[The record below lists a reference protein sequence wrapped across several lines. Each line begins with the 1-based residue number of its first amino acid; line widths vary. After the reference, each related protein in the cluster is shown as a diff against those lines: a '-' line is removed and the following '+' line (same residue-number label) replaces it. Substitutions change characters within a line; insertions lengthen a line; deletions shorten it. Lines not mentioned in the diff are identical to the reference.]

1 MVRIGLIGTL
11 AQSLPHIEIL
21 KKVPGVEIAGL
32 YNPIV
37 GSATISQS
45 NGMLKEFDSFDA
57 FIPQVDALDFV
68 SKSQY
73 CYDIAQQA
81 LKKTK
86 HLFISTSILKNKEEA
101 HQLINLANEAN
112 VSLMVE
118 RPVRYHAAL
127 NAMLP
132 QIKDLRLIEIH
143 NQFSDKHENSN
154 ESIFRAIMTDI
165 EIIHMVLRA
174 NVKNVKACG
183 IKMVNGNPD
192 VINIRLEFD
201 NACVAN
207 LNCSRIT
214 PENNHYGLFTQQD
227 RITRID
233 FLTNEIT
240 VIKPEKSEL
249 SAANNYALNPV
260 TKKVIP
266 NNPILDEL
274 INFISSINNNSKLLS
289 KPEDGFKSLYLAEKI
304 MESINKVSISH

>member
-11 AQSLPHIEIL
+11 QQSLPHVEIL
-21 KKVPGVEIAGL
+21 KKVPGVEIAGF
-32 YNPIV
+32 YNPIKEL
-37 GSATISQS
+37 SATYQS
-45 NGMLKEFDSFDA
+45 NSLLKEFDSFNH
-57 FIPQVDALDFV
+57 FMPQVDAIDFV
-68 SKSQY
+68 SKSQS

-86 HLFISTSILKNKEEA
+86 HIFISTSILKNKQQA

-112 VSLMVE
+112 VTLMVE

-127 NAMLP
+127 NAVLP

-143 NQFSDKHENSN
+143 NQFSDEHDNSN

-165 EIIHMVLRA
+165 EIIYTVLQA

-183 IKMVNGNPD
+183 IKMVNVNPD
-192 VINIRLEFD
+192 VISIRLEFD

-214 PENNHYGLFTQQD
+214 PENNHYGLFTQPD
-227 RITRID
+227 SITRID

-240 VIKPEKSEL
+240 VIKPEKTRR
-249 SAANNYALNPV
+249 SAVDNYALNPV
-260 TKKVIP
+260 TRKIIP

-274 INFISSINNNSKLLS
+274 INFISSIINNSKLLS
-289 KPEDGFKSLYLAEKI
+289 RPEDGFKSLYLAEKI
-304 MESINKVSISH
+304 MESINRVSVTR

>member
-11 AQSLPHIEIL
+11 QQSLPHVEIL
-21 KKVPGVEIAGL
+21 KKVPGVEIAGF
-32 YNPIV
+32 YNPIKEL
-37 GSATISQS
+37 SATYQS
-45 NGMLKEFDSFDA
+45 NSLLKEFDSFNH
-57 FIPQVDALDFV
+57 FMPQVDAIDFV
-68 SKSQY
+68 SKSQS

-86 HLFISTSILKNKEEA
+86 HIFISTSILKNKQQV

-112 VSLMVE
+112 VTLMVE

-143 NQFSDKHENSN
+143 NQFYDKHDNSN

-165 EIIHMVLRA
+165 EIIYTVLQA

-183 IKMVNGNPD
+183 IKMVNVNPD
-192 VINIRLEFD
+192 VISIRLEFD

-214 PENNHYGLFTQQD
+214 PENNHYGLFTQPD
-227 RITRID
+227 SITRID

-240 VIKPEKSEL
+240 VIKPEKTRP
-249 SAANNYALNPV
+249 SAVDNYALNPV
-260 TKKVIP
+260 TRKIIP

-274 INFISSINNNSKLLS
+274 INFISSIINNSKLLS
-289 KPEDGFKSLYLAEKI
+289 RPEDGFKSLYLAEKI
-304 MESINKVSISH
+304 MESINRVSV

>member
-11 AQSLPHIEIL
+11 EQSLPHVEIL
-21 KKVPGVEIAGL
+21 KKVPGVEIAGF
-32 YNPIV
+32 YNPSK
-37 GSATISQS
+37 GSAEKGRS
-45 NGMLKEFDSFDA
+45 NGFLKEYDSFEA
-57 FIPQVDALDFV
+57 LIPQVDAIDFV
-68 SKSQY
+68 CRSQN
-73 CYDIAQQA
+73 CYNIAQQA
-81 LKKTK
+81 LKETK
-86 HLFISTSILKNKEEA
+86 HLFISTSILKNREQA

-127 NAMLP
+127 NAVLP
-132 QIKDLRLIEIH
+132 QIKDLRLIELH
-143 NQFSDKHENSN
+143 NQFSDEDENSN

-165 EIIHMVLRA
+165 EIIYTVLRA

-240 VIKPEKSEL
+240 IIKPERSDV
-249 SAANNYALNPV
+249 SAASNYAFNPV
-260 TKKVIP
+260 TKKIIP

-274 INFISSINNNSKLLS
+274 INFVSSIINNSKLLS
-289 KPEDGFKSLYLAEKI
+289 KPEDGFRSLYLAEKI
-304 MESINKVSISH
+304 MDSINKVSMSH

>member
-11 AQSLPHIEIL
+11 EQSLPHVEIL
-21 KKVPGVEIAGL
+21 KKVPGVEIAGFF
-32 YNPIV
+32 NPIKDT
-37 GSATISQS
+37 ATNSQT
-45 NGMLKEFDSFDA
+45 NGFLKEYKSFEA
-57 FIPQVDALDFV
+57 FIPSVDAIDFV
-68 SKSQY
+68 CKSQN

-86 HLFISTSILKNKEEA
+86 HLFISTSILQNRQQA
-101 HQLINLANEAN
+101 HQLINLANEAS
-112 VSLMVE
+112 VTLMVE

-127 NAMLP
+127 NAILP
-132 QIKDLRLIEIH
+132 QIKNLRLIEIH
-143 NQFSDKHENSN
+143 NQFSDENENTN

-165 EIIHMVLRA
+165 EIIHTVLQA

-240 VIKPEKSEL
+240 IIKPEKSEL
-249 SAANNYALNPV
+249 SDDNNYALNPV
-260 TKKVIP
+260 IKKVIP

-274 INFISSINNNSKLLS
+274 INFISSIINNSKLLS

-304 MESINKVSISH
+304 MDSINKVSISH

>member
-1 MVRIGLIGTL
+1 MVRIGLIGNL
-11 AQSLPHIEIL
+11 AQSLPHVEIL
-21 KKVPGVEIAGL
+21 KKVPGVQVTGF
-32 YNPIV
+32 YNPK
-37 GSATISQS
+37 GDSSDISQS
-45 NGMLKEFDSFDA
+45 NGFLKEFDSFNHL
-57 FIPQVDALDFV
+57 IPQVDAIDFV
-68 SKSQY
+68 SKSQS

-86 HLFISTSILKNKEEA
+86 HILISTSILKNKQQA
-101 HQLINLANEAN
+101 YQLINLANEAN
-112 VSLMVE
+112 VTLMVE

-127 NAMLP
+127 NAILP
-132 QIKDLRLIEIH
+132 QIKNLRLIEIH
-143 NQFSDKHENSN
+143 NQFYDKHDDSN

-165 EIIHMVLRA
+165 EIIYTVLQA

-183 IKMVNGNPD
+183 IKMININPD

-227 RITRID
+227 SITRID

-240 VIKPEKSEL
+240 IIKPEKTRRP
-249 SAANNYALNPV
+249 AADNYDVNPV
-260 TKKVIP
+260 TRKIIP

-274 INFISSINNNSKLLS
+274 INFVTSITNTSKLLS

-304 MESINKVSISH
+304 MDSINKVSITH

>member
-11 AQSLPHIEIL
+11 EQSLPHIEIL

-32 YNPIV
+32 FNPIKS
-37 GSATISQS
+37 SAAISQS
-45 NGMLKEFDSFDA
+45 NGMLKEYDSFDA
-57 FIPQVDALDFV
+57 FIPQVDAIDFV
-68 SKSQY
+68 SKSQN

-127 NAMLP
+127 NAVLP

-143 NQFSDKHENSN
+143 NQFSDEHENTN

-165 EIIHMVLRA
+165 EIIYTVLRA

-183 IKMVNGNPD
+183 IKMVNGNAD

-249 SAANNYALNPV
+249 SPANNYALNPV

>member
-11 AQSLPHIEIL
+11 AQSLPHVDIL
-21 KKVPGVEIAGL
+21 KKVPGVEITGF
-32 YNPIV
+32 YNPV
-37 GSATISQS
+37 KEPSAISHS
-45 NGMLKEFDSFDA
+45 NGIKEFESFDE
-57 FIPQVDALDFV
+57 FIPQVDAIDFV
-68 SKSQY
+68 CKSQS

-86 HLFISTSILKNKEEA
+86 HLFI
-101 HQLINLANEAN
+101 NLANEAN
-112 VSLMVE
+112 VTLMVE

-132 QIKDLRLIEIH
+132 QIKNLRLIEIH
-143 NQFSDKHENSN
+143 NQFSDEHENSN

-165 EIIHMVLRA
+165 EIIYTVLQA
-174 NVKNVKACG
+174 NVRNVKACG

-240 VIKPEKSEL
+240 VIKPEKAEL

-260 TKKVIP
+260 TKKIIP

-274 INFISSINNNSKLLS
+274 INFISSIINNSKLLS

-304 MESINKVSISH
+304 MESINKVGISH

>member
-1 MVRIGLIGTL
+1 MVRIGLIGTF
-11 AQSLPHIEIL
+11 AQSLPHVEIL
-21 KKVPGVEIAGL
+21 RKVPGVEIAGF
-32 YNPIV
+32 YNPLKD
-37 GSATISQS
+37 SSTINQS
-45 NGMLKEFDSFDA
+45 NGLLKEFESFED
-57 FIPQVDALDFV
+57 FIPQVDAIDFV
-68 SKSQY
+68 CRSQG
-73 CYDIAQQA
+73 CYEIALQA

-86 HLFISTSILKNKEEA
+86 HLFISTSILKNKLQA

-112 VSLMVE
+112 VTLMVE

-127 NAMLP
+127 NAVLP

-165 EIIHMVLRA
+165 EIIYTVLQA

-183 IKMVNGNPD
+183 IKMVNGNAD

-227 RITRID
+227 RITRIN

-240 VIKPEKSEL
+240 VIKPEKTQPST
-249 SAANNYALNPV
+249 ANNYALNPV

-274 INFISSINNNSKLLS
+274 INFISSIINNSKLIS

-304 MESINKVSISH
+304 MDNINKVTISH